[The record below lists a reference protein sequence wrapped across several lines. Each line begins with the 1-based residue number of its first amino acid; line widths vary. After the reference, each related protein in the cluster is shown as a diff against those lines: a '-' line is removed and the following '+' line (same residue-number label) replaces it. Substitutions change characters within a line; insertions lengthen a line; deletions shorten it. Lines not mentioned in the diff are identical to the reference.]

1 MSRTRDARAG
11 GLRACPHRCLRR
23 VPRRSLATRRTAAA
37 LGVVLASACASSG
50 SVDQTVQL
58 PEPPAA
64 ITAEAV
70 RAEQATRLTEAARL
84 VFAWRAQ
91 EPDFRGEGTG
101 VARIEPP
108 AKARLDLFLDNGEV
122 AAIAALVGDE
132 LRIPAEL
139 PSELVPPPA
148 LFWAALGVFRPGD
161 DATLVAGR
169 EDNGTMELE
178 YRLPTAGG
186 VRFRL
191 RGHAVADAMVL
202 DGGAVVQRVL
212 ATEPGPGSDYPAEA
226 TYRNLRDYRELRL
239 RLETFEH
246 VDSFPSNIWNPGLR
260 GSRRDPASR
269 GGRL

>member
-1 MSRTRDARAG
+1 MSV
-11 GLRACPHRCLRR
+11 GLA
-23 VPRRSLATRRTAAA
+23 
-37 LGVVLASACASSG
+37 LASACA
-50 SVDQTVQL
+50 TVPGADPSMQL

-64 ITAEAV
+64 VAAEAV
-70 RAEQATRLTEAARL
+70 RAERTTRITTAARL

-91 EPDFRGEGTG
+91 EPDFRSEGMG

-108 AKARLDLFLDNGEV
+108 DKARLDLFFDNGEV

-161 DATLVAGR
+161 GATLVAGR
-169 EDNGTMELE
+169 EDNGSIELG
-178 YRLPTAGG
+178 YRLPVGDR

-202 DGGAVVQRVL
+202 DGGAVVQRVV
-212 ATEPGPGSDYPAEA
+212 ASEPGPGSAYPAEA

-246 VDSFPSNIWNPGLR
+246 VDSFPSDIWNPGLR
-260 GSRRDPASR
+260 GSRRDPASL

>member
-1 MSRTRDARAG
+1 MR
-11 GLRACPHRCLRR
+11 P
-23 VPRRSLATRRTAAA
+23 
-37 LGVVLASACASSG
+37 
-50 SVDQTVQL
+50 
-58 PEPPAA
+58 PEPPAGLA
-64 ITAEAV
+64 ADAV
-70 RAEQATRLTEAARL
+70 RAEQATRITRAARL

-101 VARIEPP
+101 VARVEPP
-108 AKARLDLFLDNGEV
+108 DKARLDLFLDNGEA

-178 YRLPTAGG
+178 YRLPVGDR

-191 RGHAVADAMVL
+191 SGHSVVDAMVL
-202 DGGAVVQRVL
+202 AGDAVVERVR
-212 ATEPGPGSDYPAEA
+212 ASGPEPGSAYPTEA

-239 RLETFEH
+239 RLEAFEH
-246 VDSFPSNIWNPGLR
+246 VDSFPSDIWSPGGR
-260 GSRRDPASR
+260 GSGRGPASL
-269 GGRL
+269 GDRL

>member
-1 MSRTRDARAG
+1 M
-11 GLRACPHRCLRR
+11 
-23 VPRRSLATRRTAAA
+23 
-37 LGVVLASACASSG
+37 
-50 SVDQTVQL
+50 DQGVQL
-58 PEPPAA
+58 PEPPPAVA
-64 ITAEAV
+64 AEAV
-70 RAEQATRLTEAARL
+70 RAEQATRITRAARL

-101 VARIEPP
+101 VARVEPP
-108 AKARLDLFLDNGEV
+108 DRARLDLFLDNGEV

-148 LFWAALGVFRPGD
+148 LFWSALGVFRPGG

-169 EDNGTMELE
+169 KDNGTTELE
-178 YRLPTAGG
+178 YRLSVGDR

-191 RGHAVADAMVL
+191 SGRSVADAMVL
-202 DGGAVVQRVL
+202 DGGAVVERVR
-212 ATEPGPGSDYPAEA
+212 ASGAQPGSAYPAEA

-246 VDSFPSNIWNPGLR
+246 VDSFPPDIWNPGLR
-260 GSRRDPASR
+260 VGRRDPASL
-269 GGRL
+269 GDRL